1 MTKTTT
7 ISGLSLA
14 VAAAAL
20 FLGAPVANAG
30 QTATAKTGHCMGANA
45 CKGHGACKSAAN
57 ACKGQNACKGH
68 GFTESTADACKT
80 AGGKFEAPKPQKKAA
95 DAKKATT

>member
-20 FLGAPVANAG
+20 FLGAPIANAG

-57 ACKGQNACKGH
+57 APPPPPPPKGQ
-68 GFTESTADACKT
+68 GFTATTAKECRV
-80 AGGKFEAPKPQKKAA
+80 AGGKFEMPKPAKAE
-95 DAKKATT
+95 AKKA

>member
-20 FLGAPVANAG
+20 FLGAPIANAG
-30 QTATAKTGHCMGANA
+30 QTATAKTGHCMGATA
-45 CKGHGACKSAAN
+45 SKGHGACKSAAT
-57 ACKGQNACKGH
+57 ACKGQHACKGQ
-68 GFTESTADACKT
+68 GFTETSAKDCQV
-80 AGGKFEAPKPQKKAA
+80 AGGKFEVPKPVKPE
-95 DAKKATT
+95 AKKA

>member
-20 FLGAPVANAG
+20 FLGAPIANAG
-30 QTATAKTGHCMGANA
+30 ETGTAKTGHCMGANA
-45 CKGHGACKSAAN
+45 CKG
-57 ACKGQNACKGH
+57 Q
-68 GFTESTADACKT
+68 GFTATTAKECQV
-80 AGGKFEAPKPQKKAA
+80 AGGKVEMPKPAKAE
-95 DAKKATT
+95 AKKA